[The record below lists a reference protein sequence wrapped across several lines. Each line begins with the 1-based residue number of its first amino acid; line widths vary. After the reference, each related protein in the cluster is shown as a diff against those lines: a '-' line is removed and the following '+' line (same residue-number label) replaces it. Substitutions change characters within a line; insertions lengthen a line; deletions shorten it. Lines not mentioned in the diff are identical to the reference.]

1 MNYIFITRYFMAFI
15 EVEKHVENEEWSMH
29 NFHSHPHY
37 EIYYLSKGSRS
48 FFLSNSLK
56 IISAPNIVVIPPH
69 VMHKTEGGAFE
80 RVNINVAPEYLED
93 FEKEILEKVSLTH
106 LKPDQQQND
115 DVSRIMDG
123 LFKTDRK
130 SKNGEKI
137 FHSIFSCFLLS
148 LSNGAKSKDA
158 FTKLE
163 KSVVPSFVLNVID
176 YLSFHYAEKISLDTL
191 SEKFF
196 VSKTT
201 IIYNFKKYVN
211 ASPIDFLV
219 NLRITKAKE
228 KLLSTNLSIKEISE
242 ACGFSSPNY
251 FGLIF
256 KQKEGLS
263 PAFYRKHQ
271 LAKR

>member
-1 MNYIFITRYFMAFI
+1 MAFI
-15 EVEKHVENEEWSMH
+15 EIEKHVENDEWSMH

-48 FFLSNSLK
+48 FFLSNSLQ

-93 FEKEILEKVSLTH
+93 FEKEILEKISLTH
-106 LKPDQQQND
+106 LKPDQKQND

-176 YLSFHYAEKISLDTL
+176 YLSSHYAEKISLDTL

-228 KLLSTNLSIKEISE
+228 KLLSTNLSINKISE

>member
-1 MNYIFITRYFMAFI
+1 MAFI
-15 EVEKHVENEEWSMH
+15 EVENHVENDEWSMH

-37 EIYYLSKGSRS
+37 EIYYLTKGSRS
-48 FFLSNSLK
+48 FFLSNSLQK
-56 IISAPNIVVIPPH
+56 INAPNIVVIPPH

-80 RVNINVAPEYLED
+80 RINVNVSNEYLED
-93 FEKEILEKVSLTH
+93 WEKEILEKIALTH
-106 LKPDQQQND
+106 LKPDQAQND
-115 DVSRIMDG
+115 DLSRIVDG
-123 LFKTDRK
+123 LFRTDRK

-137 FHSIFSCFLLS
+137 FHTIISCLFLS
-148 LSNGAKSKDA
+148 LSSVAKSKDSY
-158 FTKLE
+158 TKLE
-163 KSVVPSFVLNVID
+163 KFVVPSFVLNVID
-176 YLSFHYAEKISLDTL
+176 FLTQHYAEKISLDTL
-191 SEKFF
+191 SKKFF

-228 KLLSTNLSIKEISE
+228 KLLSTDLSVNEISE